1 MAKEWTDAQRLA
13 IDRRDKSLL
22 VSAAAGSGKTAT
34 LTQRI
39 IETLLD
45 EQTNISEMLIVT
57 FTRAAV
63 GELRDRISAAIKNR
77 LSERPG
83 DERLERQLFLLP
95 SAKIL
100 TIDAF
105 CNDCLK
111 NFPEEAGIN
120 LGYRIADAAEI
131 LLISKEVFDGVTE
144 AILRGELSD
153 TVTKEGY
160 EELCD
165 CLADSKKMADVF
177 DVFRKIY
184 EKLRTTTR
192 GIGTF
197 SEMTE
202 AYSPARYTTPGNTV
216 FGRYI
221 FEQEIEIFEFR
232 AKLYSD
238 FASALANDGATVG
251 NYVKIAS
258 EEAEAFTRVAKTKN
272 YEELRDAVD
281 ALSFSNLSMP
291 RGSEK
296 SPIMVAFGEARKKE
310 KEHLEKEKKR
320 FFAYTDEEWRASIE
334 AIYRLMKTF
343 GSVLLLFDA
352 ALTDK
357 KKTLGAFDYTDIE
370 RLAFDTLVKDGE
382 PTDVA
387 RSISEQYRYVYIDEY
402 QDVNDLQDSIFRAV
416 SRENNR
422 FTVGDIKQS
431 IYSFRSA
438 NPDIFAEAK
447 RSYPDIKDAH
457 DLPSASIFMS
467 KNFRSSA
474 GIVDFVNAVFDKMFG
489 IFASGIDYKPL
500 DRLEAARKPLGKS
513 YYAAP
518 EICLTPTSE
527 IELTDDGGDEEA
539 ENICA
544 AVVAAK
550 IKELI
555 ESGTR
560 ENEKLVLPEDDPN
573 KKGNDPRIHPGD
585 IAIILRSMKNKSEKY
600 TSALTRLGIPV
611 KTTGKKNFF
620 MNSDV
625 LLALCLLNSIN
636 NPLRDV
642 YLTGLL
648 RSPLFG
654 FTADEL
660 VMIRGKEKYKP
671 FYKSLCEYTDS
682 HPDFERGKTFIKTLG
697 RWRELAEGTK
707 TDKLISIL
715 FREAGLLALASEHG
729 EKENLLRLYEYA
741 RSFEGSS
748 FGGLGSFIGYINNV
762 IAEKESFDCNISSST
777 EDAVTV
783 MSAHSS
789 KGLQKPIVFF
799 ADASKKIEN
808 KDTSEKFL
816 MSVGFGAAL
825 RHRTPRGLGV
835 VDNPIAEAVKERM
848 DEKNFEEELR
858 ILYVA
863 LTRAEERLYVVGASR
878 ELCAEDYYEKLS
890 LISKNLCSRAVA
902 RRLSS
907 HFDIITASTG
917 RVPKDAEL
925 FVKDSKVAEAI
936 IEKKNSIKAKSE
948 NSDGETAERAED
960 LEEGSEKAK
969 KLDTDADKEPVDT
982 VSDEERA
989 ALVELLT
996 QRFDYKYHSPHL
1008 TTLPEK
1014 MSVSEL
1020 SPTVLNERNENSSDC
1035 QKAEERALPKKT
1047 TPEFIHPSK
1056 REESKR
1062 RGIATHL
1069 FLQFCDFKNL
1079 KENGAERELERLVKE
1094 AFISEKDAPRVRI
1107 SEIKAFMGSELFER
1121 MLGAKKLWRE
1131 FRFNTPLPAVL
1142 FTTDSEKALAYKD
1155 KNVLVQGVM
1164 DCVIEGHDGSL
1175 SIVDYKTDRL
1185 TPEELD
1191 SPTMAAE
1198 HFKNA
1203 YRNQLYYY
1211 RIAAERIFGKTPERV
1226 EIFSLHLGKCV
1237 DLT

>member
-1 MAKEWTDAQRLA
+1 MANEWTADQRLA

-39 IETLLD
+39 IETLLNED
-45 EQTNISEMLIVT
+45 TNISEMLIVT

-77 LSERPG
+77 LAECHG

-120 LGYRIADAAEI
+120 PGYRIADSAEI
-131 LLISKEVFDGVTE
+131 LLISKEVFDGVSE

-153 TVTKEGY
+153 TVTKESY

-192 GIGTF
+192 GIDTF

-202 AYSPARYTTPGNTV
+202 AYSPARFTTPGNTV
-216 FGRYI
+216 FGKYI
-221 FEQEIEIFEFR
+221 FEREIEVFEFR
-232 AKLYSD
+232 ARLYSD
-238 FASALANDGATVG
+238 FATALAKDSATVG

-258 EEAEAFTRVAKTKN
+258 EEAEAFTRVAKTKT
-272 YEELRDAVD
+272 YEELRDAVNE
-281 ALSFSNLSMP
+281 LSFSNFSTP
-291 RGSEK
+291 RGTEK
-296 SPIMVAFGEARKKE
+296 SPLMLAFGDARKKE

-320 FFAYTDEEWRASIE
+320 FFAYTDEEWRASFE
-334 AIYRLMKTF
+334 ALYRLMNTF
-343 GSVLLLFDA
+343 GKILLLFDA

-370 RLAFDTLVKDGE
+370 RLAFDALVKDGK

-387 RSISEQYRYVYIDEY
+387 KSIAEQYRYVYIDEY

-447 RSYPDIKDAH
+447 RSYPDIKDAK
-457 DLPSASIFMS
+457 DLPAASIFMS

-489 IFASGIDYKPL
+489 IFASSIDYKPL
-500 DRLEAARKPLGKS
+500 DRLEAARKPLGQS
-513 YYAAP
+513 YYDTP

-527 IELTDDGGDEEA
+527 IELTDDSGDEEA
-539 ENICA
+539 ENISA

-555 ESGTR
+555 EYGTR
-560 ENEKLVLPEDDPN
+560 ENEKLVLPKDDPN
-573 KKGNDPRIHPGD
+573 KKGNDPRIRPRD
-585 IAIILRSMKNKSEKY
+585 IAVILRSMKNKSEKY

-625 LLALCLLNSIN
+625 LLALCLLNSIS

-648 RSPLFG
+648 RSPLFD

-660 VMIRGKEKYKP
+660 VLIRGKEKYKP
-671 FYKSLCEYTDS
+671 FYRSLCEYTDS
-682 HPDFERGKTFIKTLG
+682 HPDFEKGKTFIKTLC
-697 RWRELAEGTK
+697 RWRELAEGMK
-707 TDKLISIL
+707 TDKLISVL

-825 RHRTPRGLGV
+825 RHRTPRGLAV
-835 VDNPIAEAVKERM
+835 VDNPMVEAVKERM

-878 ELCAEDYYEKLS
+878 DLCAQDYCNRLS
-890 LISKNLCSRAVA
+890 LIAKNLRSRAVA
-902 RRLSS
+902 RRLNS
-907 HFDIITASTG
+907 HFDIIAASTG
-917 RVPKDAEL
+917 QIPKDAEL
-925 FVKDSKVAEAI
+925 FVQDSKIAEAI
-936 IEKKNSIKAKSE
+936 IKKKSSIKEQPEPSESEAQDTEERSKKSK
-948 NSDGETAERAED
+948 N
-960 LEEGSEKAK
+960 
-969 KLDTDADKEPVDT
+969 LDTGA
-982 VSDEERA
+982 DEEPIDGISNEERE
-989 ALVELLT
+989 ALVKLLSR
-996 QRFDYKYHSPHL
+996 RFDYKYHSPHL

-1014 MSVSEL
+1014 MSVSDL
-1020 SPTVLNERNENSSDC
+1020 TPTVLNVKKEKNESSGAD
-1035 QKAEERALPKKT
+1035 EDSYLKKT

-1069 FLQFCDFKNL
+1069 LLQFCDFKNL
-1079 KENGAERELERLVKE
+1079 KENGVECELERLVKE

-1107 SEIKAFMGSELFER
+1107 SEIKAFMESELFDR

-1131 FRFNTPLPAVL
+1131 FRFNTPLPAAL
-1142 FTTDSEKALAYKD
+1142 FTTDAEKALAYKD
-1155 KNVLVQGVM
+1155 KNILVQGVM
-1164 DCVIEGHDGSL
+1164 DCVIEAHDGSL

-1191 SPTMAAE
+1191 SPTKAAE
-1198 HFKNA
+1198 RFKNA
-1203 YRNQLYYY
+1203 YQNQLHYY
-1211 RIAAERIFGKTPERV
+1211 RIAAERIFGKKPERV
-1226 EIFSLHLGKCV
+1226 EIFSLHLGKCI
-1237 DLT
+1237 DLS

>member
-1 MAKEWTDAQRLA
+1 MANEWTAEQRLA

-39 IETLLD
+39 IESILN
-45 EQTNISEMLIVT
+45 EETNISEMLIVT

-100 TIDAF
+100 TIDSF

-120 LGYRIADAAEI
+120 PGYRIADAAEI
-131 LLISKEVFDGVTE
+131 LLISKDVFDGVTE

-153 TVTKEGY
+153 TVTKNSY
-160 EELCD
+160 VELCD

-177 DVFRKIY
+177 DIFRKTY
-184 EKLRTTTR
+184 EKLRTTTQ

-202 AYSPARYTTPGNTV
+202 AYSPERFTTPGETV
-216 FGRYI
+216 FGKYI
-221 FEQEIEIFEFR
+221 FEQEKEVFQFR
-232 AKLYSD
+232 AELYAD
-238 FASALANDGATVG
+238 FAQALAKDKNTVG
-251 NYVKIAS
+251 NFVKIAS
-258 EEAEAFTRVAKTKN
+258 EESEAFAHIARTKT
-272 YEELRDAVD
+272 YEELRDA
-281 ALSFSNLSMP
+281 ANSLKFASLSTP
-291 RGSEK
+291 RGAEK
-296 SPIMVAFGEARKKE
+296 TPLMLAFDSVRKKE
-310 KEHLEKEKKR
+310 KDLFQKEKSR
-320 FFAYTDEEWRASIE
+320 FFDYTDEEWRASFKT
-334 AIYRLMKTF
+334 IYGVMKTF
-343 GSVLLLFDA
+343 RDVLVLFDA
-352 ALTDK
+352 ALTEK
-357 KKTLGAFDYTDIE
+357 KKSIGAFDYTDIE
-370 RLAFDTLVKDGE
+370 RLAFDALVKDGK
-382 PTDVA
+382 PTEVA
-387 RSISEQYRYVYIDEY
+387 KSIAAQYRYVYIDEY

-447 RSYPDIKDAH
+447 RAYPDIKDAK
-457 DLPSASIFMS
+457 DLPAASIFMS
-467 KNFRSSA
+467 KNFRSSS

-489 IFASGIDYKPL
+489 IFAASIDYKPH

-513 YYAAP
+513 YYDTP

-527 IELTDDGGDEEA
+527 IEITDDNGDEEA
-539 ENICA
+539 ENIAA

-555 ESGTR
+555 ENGTR
-560 ENEKLVLPEDDPN
+560 ENETLVLPEDDPN

-585 IAIILRSMKNKSEKY
+585 IAIILRSMKNKSERY
-600 TSALTRLGIPV
+600 TAALERLGIPV
-611 KTTGKKNFF
+611 KTTGKTNFF

-648 RSPLFG
+648 RSPLFA

-682 HPDFERGKTFIKTLG
+682 HPDFKRGKNFIKTLQ
-697 RWRELAEGTK
+697 RWRELAEGMK
-707 TDKLISIL
+707 TDKLISVL

-762 IAEKESFDCNISSST
+762 IAEKERFDCNVTSPT

-799 ADASKKIEN
+799 ADASKRIEN
-808 KDTSEKFL
+808 KDTSAKLL
-816 MSVGFGAAL
+816 MSIGFGAAL
-825 RHRTPRGLGV
+825 RHRTPLGLAI
-835 VDNPIAEAVKERM
+835 VDNPIIEAVKEKM

-863 LTRAEERLYVVGASR
+863 LTRAEERLYVIGSSR
-878 ELCAEDYYEKLS
+878 DTCAQDYYNKLS
-890 LISKNLCSRAVA
+890 TVSKNLCSRAVA
-902 RRLSS
+902 RRLGS
-907 HFDIITASTG
+907 HLDIITAASGQIPT
-917 RVPKDAEL
+917 DAEL
-925 FVKDSKVAEAI
+925 FVKDSKIANAI
-936 IEKKNSIKAKSE
+936 IEKKNAMKA
-948 NSDGETAERAED
+948 TASPEDALTPEDNEKTQGAVEEAAKLNTGATEEAED
-960 LEEGSEKAK
+960 A
-969 KLDTDADKEPVDT
+969 

-989 ALVELLT
+989 ALVELLS
-996 QRFDYKYHSPHL
+996 QRFNYKYHSPHL

-1014 MSVSEL
+1014 MSVSDL
-1020 SPTVLNERNENSSDC
+1020 TPTVLNDQSTESASDG
-1035 QKAEERALPKKT
+1035 AEDDFCLKKT

-1056 REESKR
+1056 REESKK

-1069 FLQFCDFKNL
+1069 FLQFCDFKSL
-1079 KENGAERELERLVKE
+1079 KENGVERELERLVKE

-1107 SEIKAFMGSELFER
+1107 SEIKAFMDSELFEK

-1142 FTTDSEKALAYKD
+1142 FTTDAEKARAYKD
-1155 KNVLVQGVM
+1155 KNILVQGVM
-1164 DCVIEGHDGSL
+1164 DCVIEESDGSL

-1185 TPEELD
+1185 TPEELA
-1191 SPTMAAE
+1191 SREMAE
-1198 HFKNA
+1198 KRLRDA
-1203 YRNQLYYY
+1203 YENQLNYY
-1211 RIAAERIFGKTPERV
+1211 RIAAERIFGKKPKRV

-1237 DLT
+1237 DVT